1 MKIEE
6 VLIAVFLAL
15 ILLVVSGVEQCPQ
28 GIGGIGGGQTQA
40 ANFGVDFALQP
51 AIDKITDGKIIT
63 QGSSFLVDI
72 LLENYDSE
80 MKSGQICIRDTI
92 DDTYGGIS
100 NVCRSFSI
108 PGATYINN
116 QVQAP
121 STLRIAFPE
130 GGYYA
135 YTGLL
140 ADIDANLDVSL
151 SYAQHSVVSGAVKA
165 PDPETETIALQQNP
179 SPLKLS
185 AEKSISSI
193 SAENV
198 KANLKIGI
206 AKQGNY
212 NITTTD
218 FNKEAIAF
226 SAKLGNYALDCP
238 EVQQGIVE
246 FKNTKFISCSAFLP
260 REQLTHPL
268 IITLDYGVKLN
279 KEVSFKIT
287 KQ

>member
-28 GIGGIGGGQTQA
+28 GIGGIGGQTQA

-51 AIDKITDGKIIT
+51 GIDKITEGKTVT
-63 QGSSFLVDI
+63 QGSSFFVDVLV
-72 LLENYDSE
+72 ENYDSE

-92 DDTYGGIS
+92 DDAYGGIS
-100 NVCRSFSI
+100 NVCKQFNI
-108 PGATYINN
+108 PGATYLNN
-116 QVQAP
+116 QIQAP

-130 GGYYA
+130 GGYYTYA
-135 YTGLL
+135 GLP
-140 ADIDANLDVSL
+140 ADIDANLDVSI

-165 PDPETETIALQQNP
+165 PEPETETITLQQLP
-179 SPLKLS
+179 SPLSLS
-185 AEKSISSI
+185 LEKSISSV
-193 SAENV
+193 SADNV

-212 NITTTD
+212 NITTQD
-218 FNKEAIAF
+218 FKKEAISF

-268 IITLDYGVKLN
+268 LITLDYGVKLN
-279 KEVSFKIT
+279 KQIGFKI
-287 KQ
+287 KKE